1 MGCVKI
7 FPLEGDRGGAQGPLM
22 QIWDPHITSKTTGAR
37 KLKLTTSSAI
47 ADKPRDA
54 GLYSC
59 WGMAGLFVSM

>member
-1 MGCVKI
+1 
-7 FPLEGDRGGAQGPLM
+7 M

-59 WGMAGLFVSM
+59 